1 MDRRL
6 SEKRIFPAID
16 INRSGTRHDDLLLNE
31 ETVKQ
36 VMLLRRMISM
46 ITSTGGMDANDA
58 TERVLERLGKA
69 KTNADFLA
77 NLSKEMAR

>member
-1 MDRRL
+1 MMSTTAL
-6 SEKRIFPAID
+6 STTTKNAP
-16 INRSGTRHDDLLLNE
+16 NM
-31 ETVKQ
+31 V
-36 VMLLRRMISM
+36 

-69 KTNADFLA
+69 KTNLDFLA